1 MATQTPVAT
10 VHADLLELD
19 HWTHWLE
26 INFTLITFS
35 HIHLNKFQIHYPEV
49 VPLVRFT
56 VVY

>member
-19 HWTHWLE
+19 HWTHWLK

-35 HIHLNKFQIHYPEV
+35 HIHLNKKK
-49 VPLVRFT
+49 
-56 VVY
+56 